1 MKDIQVIDPRLLRQN
16 LDDVVNALAKR
27 GYKMDTT
34 RFNELEEKRRVLQ
47 ISLQDLQ
54 NERNTSSK
62 QIGIAK
68 SKGEDVSAILASVA
82 TLGEKLA
89 AAQAE
94 LDVVTDELNTMLLDM
109 PNMPHSDVPVGK
121 DEDDNVEIKR
131 WGTPREFSFEPKD
144 HVALGENTGM
154 DFEAAAKISGSRF
167 VVLKSSMARLHRALA
182 QFMIDTHTEE
192 HGYTEVN
199 VPVVVNQKSLYGT
212 AQLPKFSED
221 LFRLEDERN
230 FYLIPTAEVPLSNLA
245 QDEILEDAEMPTQLV
260 AHSNCFR
267 SEAGSYGRDT
277 RGMIRQHQF
286 EKVELVH
293 FTKPEDSF
301 DALERLVTHA
311 ETILEKLELPY
322 RRVVLCTGDMGFS
335 ATKTY
340 DLEVWLPGQQ
350 KYREISSCS
359 NCGDFQARRL
369 KARYRNAE
377 TGKPELVHTLNG
389 SGLAVGRTLVAVLE
403 NYQEEDGRVR
413 IPEVLKPYMR
423 GAEYL

>member
-1 MKDIQVIDPRLLRQN
+1 MIDPRLLRQN

-144 HVALGENTGM
+144 HVALGENAGM
-154 DFEAAAKISGSRF
+154 DFEVAAKISGSRF

>member
-1 MKDIQVIDPRLLRQN
+1 MIDPRLLRQN
-16 LDDVVNALAKR
+16 LEDVVAALTKR
-27 GYKMDTT
+27 GYQFDVA
-34 RFNELEEKRRVLQ
+34 RFNELEEQRRHLQ
-47 ISLQDLQ
+47 TSLQELQ
-54 NERNTSSK
+54 NERNTTSK

-68 SKGEDVSAILASVA
+68 SKGEDVSEIMASVA
-82 TLGEKLA
+82 QLGDKLA
-89 AAQAE
+89 EVEQSLTQVTTA
-94 LDVVTDELNTMLLDM
+94 LDAMLLDM
-109 PNMPHSDVPVGK
+109 PNMPHDDVPLGK
-121 DEDDNVEIKR
+121 NEDDNVEVKR
-131 WGTPREFSFEPKD
+131 WGTPKEFDFEPKD
-144 HVALGENTGM
+144 HVSIGEKLGM

-167 VVLKSSMARLHRALA
+167 VILKSSMARLHRALA
-182 QFMIDTHTEE
+182 QFMLDTHTQE
-192 HGYTEVN
+192 HGYMEVN
-199 VPVVVNQKSLYGT
+199 VPVIVNQKSLYGT

-221 LFRLEDERN
+221 LFKLEDERN
-230 FYLIPTAEVPLSNLA
+230 FYLIPTAEVSLTNLA
-245 QDEILEDAEMPTQLV
+245 QDEILEEASLPLQVT

-293 FTKPEDSF
+293 FTKPEDSYN
-301 DALERLVTHA
+301 ALERLVGHA

-335 ATKTY
+335 AAKTY

-359 NCGDFQARRL
+359 NCEDFQARRL
-369 KARYRNAE
+369 KARFRNSE

-403 NYQEEDGRVR
+403 NYQEADGRVR
-413 IPEVLKPYMR
+413 IPEVLKPYMG